1 VKVSLF
7 EGSRNLFLAYALP
20 CAPLRSPAVSLIKIE
35 LKTDRKSRCPRD
47 PYVPSIF
54 NRNLITHELV
64 RTCWASSIAYAGNV
78 QGRLESLQVWII
90 RICKPRHPLINA
102 MFRRYRFLNRTFF
115 YFDALVGYRCFFFC
129 GYCFLNKL
137 FYFRKHLQSTI
148 SPNSTLF
155 MP

>member
-1 VKVSLF
+1 M
-7 EGSRNLFLAYALP
+7 
-20 CAPLRSPAVSLIKIE
+20 
-35 LKTDRKSRCPRD
+35 
-47 PYVPSIF
+47 
-54 NRNLITHELV
+54 V

-102 MFRRYRFLNRTFF
+102 MFRRYRFLNRNIF

-137 FYFRKHLQSTI
+137 LYFRKHLQSTI
-148 SPNSTLF
+148 LPELDPFHAIILSGTHIAQKGFAFAFHITRMLF
-155 MP
+155 EIPLCFLVMHRGHVTCLSLPCFRAKWGSS